1 MDYFF
6 YILNNVMLPI
16 FLLILAGAVL
26 NIVLKFDIKT
36 LSGLLFN
43 LLIPVM
49 LFLKVY
55 DSDLDGSIVLN
66 VIIAVSL
73 TIFIMYIISFLVSK
87 VFRFSR
93 SETSVFINSSTFF
106 NSGNFSLPLMQLL
119 FNNPFVISV
128 QAIIMLANSILFFTT
143 GVLTAG
149 AGERGIKATL
159 TYIIKMPLMYAIT
172 LAFIL
177 KNLDIK
183 IYPPIMESMNLI
195 ATGYSALAIIT
206 LGAQLTQIKVK
217 FLNFK
222 IYLSNFLRLI
232 ISPAVAYFLVQLLGI
247 TGITAQ
253 VIVIAMGAPT
263 AINVVLTSIQMDNEP
278 DFASQA
284 VFSSTLLASITMSLV
299 IFMVFKYMPV

>member
-1 MDYFF
+1 LDYFF

-66 VIIAVSL
+66 VVIAVSL

-87 VFRFSR
+87 VFRFSK

-128 QAIIMLANSILFFTT
+128 QAIIMLVNSILFFTT

-159 TYIIKMPLMYAIT
+159 TYIIKMPLMYAIA

-183 IYPPIMESMNLI
+183 IYPPIMESLNLI

-206 LGAQLTQIKVK
+206 LGAQLTQIRVK

-232 ISPAVAYFLVQLLGI
+232 ISPIVAYFLVQLLGI